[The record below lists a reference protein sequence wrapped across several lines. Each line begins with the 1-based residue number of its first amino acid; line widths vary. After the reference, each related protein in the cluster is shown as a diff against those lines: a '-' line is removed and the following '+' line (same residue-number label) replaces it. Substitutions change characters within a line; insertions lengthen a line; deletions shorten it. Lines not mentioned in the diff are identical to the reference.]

1 MPSFINELMLKELS
15 GVAANATSLIL
26 VDHSRLKSDETL
38 KLRLD
43 LRKVGAQLK
52 VSKVRL
58 LRRAIP
64 ASAAKIIEKSKGSV
78 GVVLATDMVAAAK
91 VVAALAKEDK
101 VTLRGGLMDGA
112 TLDVVA
118 IKRIS
123 ELPGKQQLLG
133 MLVNV
138 LQAPIAGFARVISE
152 IHKKQGGSTAP
163 QAPEATEAAPAA
175 AEAAAPAA
183 ADGAAPAV

>member
-1 MPSFINELMLKELS
+1 MPSFINELMLKELT
-15 GVAANATSLIL
+15 GVAGKATSLIL
-26 VDHSRLKSDETL
+26 VDHSRLKSEETL

-91 VVAALAKEDK
+91 VIAALAKEDK
-101 VTLRGGLMDGA
+101 VTLRGGLMDGS
-112 TLDVVA
+112 TLDIA
-118 IKRIS
+118 TIKRIS
-123 ELPGKQQLLG
+123 ELPSKQQLLG

-152 IHKKQGGSTAP
+152 IHKKQGGSA
-163 QAPEATEAAPAA
+163 APEATEAAPAA
-175 AEAAAPAA
+175 TEAAAPAA
-183 ADGAAPAV
+183 TDSAAPAV